1 MRLCSKNYFRVELN
15 KHDQTDFCADKQK
28 LSFPHTSD
36 FFSHTDTLER
46 FEEKLIYQKKTN

>member
-46 FEEKLIYQKKTN
+46 FAEKLIYQKKTN